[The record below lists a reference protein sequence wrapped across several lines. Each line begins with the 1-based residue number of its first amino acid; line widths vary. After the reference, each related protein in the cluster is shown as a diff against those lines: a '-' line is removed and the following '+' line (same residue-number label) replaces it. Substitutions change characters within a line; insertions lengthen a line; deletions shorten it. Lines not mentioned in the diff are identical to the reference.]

1 MIAVIGNRSGI
12 TNKVLGTFN
21 LVAIPV
27 VIPARAGIQWL
38 MKDMPAQRV

>member
-27 VIPARAGIQWL
+27 VITVQQKNARIAGIST
-38 MKDMPAQRV
+38 KV